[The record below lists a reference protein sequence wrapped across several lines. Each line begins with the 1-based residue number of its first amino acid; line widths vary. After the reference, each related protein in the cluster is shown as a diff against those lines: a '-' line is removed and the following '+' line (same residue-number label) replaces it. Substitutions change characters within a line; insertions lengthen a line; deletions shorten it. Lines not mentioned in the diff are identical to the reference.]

1 MCSPRIIPGDGAY
14 SVCTSH
20 RYWANTL
27 LIELRLAF
35 PLLCSQ
41 IQITDNCIYRVAFRI
56 QVSMKQ
62 VSLLHLEETQESTLI
77 NTTALPLLHAISSHA
92 ALSLWVAVLY
102 LYHTPVINISG
113 ILSALSRSCI
123 WQCASAV
130 LCLTVYLYCLWYPA
144 LVGQILH
151 FAWLRLTIP
160 LSVFSPV
167 SYSDSH
173 LKHALLQC
181 LTQFPAERVSIPVS
195 VTVSSCLSLLFS
207 VSLWLKLSCILS
219 CTVSDCDLLSFR
231 YSVILSMLH
240 WQGCPSYA
248 VWDWL
253 GIPSIAG
260 VSCSVWLWQS
270 PVQSTMKNRSSSG
283 CKNIETYYLF
293 LLVFLRLKYTYM

>member
-77 NTTALPLLHAISSHA
+77 NTTALPLVHVISSHA

-102 LYHTPVINISG
+102 LCHTPVINISG

-144 LVGQILH
+144 DPDPAFCLTATNYPIISLLSSFLQWQSPQARSSGMSDAVSCRMGLH
-151 FAWLRLTIP
+151 SCQCLCIQLPI
-160 LSVFSPV
+160 SPV
-167 SYSDSH
+167 
-173 LKHALLQC
+173 QC
-181 LTQFPAERVSIPVS
+181 LPV
-195 VTVSSCLSLLFS
+195 TEALMYSLL
-207 VSLWLKLSCILS
+207 
-219 CTVSDCDLLSFR
+219 
-231 YSVILSMLH
+231 Y
-240 WQGCPSYA
+240 G
-248 VWDWL
+248 
-253 GIPSIAG
+253 
-260 VSCSVWLWQS
+260 VWLWFAVLQILCDT
-270 PVQSTMKNRSSSG
+270 V
-283 CKNIETYYLF
+283 
-293 LLVFLRLKYTYM
+293 